1 MMKDKHPREETEIEA
16 RKPVG
21 RHRHREDDNEVQI
34 ERYKTIIVVLKSYPF
49 TRPEVRNFGRVH
61 RWTLEE
67 KPTHMSIEE
76 SFFDTIWV
84 FIRISFCM
92 MNAVI
97 IGPSSGRSSESET
110 PEEEVENLNDWMCL
124 VGLVSKESMI
134 TRRNTETSEDVETN
148 PHYKCCPAKR
158 TRKEIEWRQN
168 NQYSMV
174 NGHKEDTSPVEIF
187 TRIHEAIICH

>member
-1 MMKDKHPREETEIEA
+1 
-16 RKPVG
+16 
-21 RHRHREDDNEVQI
+21 
-34 ERYKTIIVVLKSYPF
+34 
-49 TRPEVRNFGRVH
+49 
-61 RWTLEE
+61 
-67 KPTHMSIEE
+67 MSIEE

-84 FIRISFCM
+84 FIRISFCV

-158 TRKEIEWRQN
+158 TRKEIKRRQN
-168 NQYSMV
+168 NQ
-174 NGHKEDTSPVEIF
+174 
-187 TRIHEAIICH
+187 

>member
-1 MMKDKHPREETEIEA
+1 MKNKHPCEETEIKTRE
-16 RKPVG
+16 PVG
-21 RHRHREDDNEVQI
+21 RHRHREDDNDVQV
-34 ERYKTIIVVLKSYPF
+34 ECYKSVMIVLKSYPF
-49 TRPEVRNFGRVH
+49 TRPEIRDFGRVH

-67 KPTHMSIEE
+67 KPAHMSIEE

-97 IGPSSGRSSESET
+97 IGPGRRRTSKPQTS
-110 PEEEVENLNDWMCL
+110 EEEVENLNNRMCL

-134 TRRNTETSEDVETN
+134 TRRDTETSEDVETN

-168 NQYSMV
+168 NQ
-174 NGHKEDTSPVEIF
+174 
-187 TRIHEAIICH
+187 